1 MLFFR
6 SEEDVDRWCE
16 KWRFQRGGTM
26 PLATGW
32 KLAHA
37 WYSPDRRQP
46 DWRRRTVDEAEA
58 LFAQL
63 GLTGSFWSL
72 RS

>member
-6 SEEDVDRWCE
+6 SEEHVTKWC
-16 KWRFQRGGTM
+16 KAWHFRRGGT
-26 PLATGW
+26 LSLETGW

-37 WYSPDRRQP
+37 WYSADRR
-46 DWRRRTVDEAEA
+46 DKNWRRRTVDEAAA

-63 GLTGSFWSL
+63 GLTTSFWSL
-72 RS
+72 R